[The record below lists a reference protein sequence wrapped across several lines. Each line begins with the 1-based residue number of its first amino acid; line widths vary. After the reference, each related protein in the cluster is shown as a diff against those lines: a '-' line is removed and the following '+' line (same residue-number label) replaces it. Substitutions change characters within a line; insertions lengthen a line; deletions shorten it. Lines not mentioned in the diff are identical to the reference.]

1 MLRAELKE
9 LKGPGSFV
17 FVLFKTTSPELK
29 GIKGARLNS
38 FQFFSAV
45 PLLRYPF
52 VFPLPPRRAAPVLV
66 LQRGC
71 PESQ

>member
-29 GIKGARLNS
+29 GIKGN
-38 FQFFSAV
+38 
-45 PLLRYPF
+45 
-52 VFPLPPRRAAPVLV
+52 
-66 LQRGC
+66 
-71 PESQ
+71 